1 MKSKIVKRILAA
13 SLVTAMTVGLAGC
26 GTTDAPAADDA
37 VAGDDA
43 VASDDAAADA
53 EEVSPYPVLKD
64 ADGNVYDLGGME
76 IIIRDWWSA
85 DEERVAKNAFEEAQ
99 FAYQDW
105 AMETYNFKMK
115 QVSMSTWDSVPEDFL
130 TFANNGGDE
139 NYVFVV
145 RQGAQLL
152 SAMNNGLL
160 YDLATLDCLDFSE
173 EKWSSGMHEL
183 IAKGDSIYAMN
194 PLSPEARTGL
204 YFNKRILEEAGIN
217 PNDLYTWQENMEW
230 TWEKF
235 AEVCDKVQRDIDNDG
250 AIDIYAI
257 TGQRAVF
264 FSAAVYSNGGDYVG
278 KDENGQYVNKL
289 ESAETLEA
297 LNWAVDMLKKHDLPM
312 EEGANWDKYVSDWIA
327 GKAAFCT
334 EDGYRG
340 NQEFAAS
347 KVEDDW
353 GFVCFPM
360 GPQMDDY
367 TNVYV
372 DNPYVLPA
380 CYDADRAWKIAF
392 ALNVWT
398 EPVPGFENSDNW
410 KSTYYN
416 NYSDTEAV
424 DYTIARMLKNGKVT
438 YNDMITGISMGEDLL
453 WGLGW
458 SEETPAQ
465 AGERLRNSWNQYIA
479 EANK

>member
-26 GTTDAPAADDA
+26 GATDAPAADDA

-43 VASDDAAADA
+43 VASDDVAADD

-250 AIDIYAI
+250 AIDVYAI
-257 TGQRAVF
+257 TGQRSVF

-278 KDENGQYVNKL
+278 KENGQYVNKL

-416 NYSDTEAV
+416 NYSDTESV
-424 DYTIARMLKNGKVT
+424 DYTISRMLKNGKVT

-465 AGERLRNSWNQYIA
+465 AGERLRNSWDQYIA